1 MNKLAW
7 SALGTIVTAAALWV
21 AVFMVDSA
29 VARADQRWLQV
40 IAFQEF
46 QTTLAEQEARKELR
60 TLQREIADVQY
71 RLATSTDEKEKGR
84 LEERL
89 RVLLEQ
95 QAEIQAQL
103 GVTG

>member
-1 MNKLAW
+1 VNKLAW
-7 SALGTIVTAAALWV
+7 SVVGTIATAAAMWV

-40 IAFQEF
+40 VAFQEF
-46 QTTLAEQEARKELR
+46 QGGLAEQEARKELR
-60 TLQREIADVQY
+60 QLQREIADVQY
-71 RLATSTDEKEKGR
+71 RLTNAEGEERGR

-95 QAEIQAQL
+95 QAEIQSQL
-103 GVTG
+103 GEAS